1 MRRNS
6 LLAAAVAV
14 FAVLVLLALRGGGPG
29 AGAEK
34 IVGIWAWSPTPER
47 RVAIR
52 MLHDG
57 RCEFVAYFVDSSR
70 VERSTSWRWQFE
82 DGALLVYHYEG
93 RHGWLGDDLY
103 YALVGPDERLPV
115 LALHDTELT
124 IEGYQGPLTYH
135 RIESDPAFTSGLD

>member
-1 MRRNS
+1 MD
-6 LLAAAVAV
+6 AASSWRTSSTP
-14 FAVLVLLALRGGGPG
+14 RGSNAARAG
-29 AGAEK
+29 AG
-34 IVGIWAWSPTPER
+34 
-47 RVAIR
+47 
-52 MLHDG
+52 
-57 RCEFVAYFVDSSR
+57 SSR
-70 VERSTSWRWQFE
+70 IC
-82 DGALLVYHYEG
+82 ALLVYHYEG